1 MTPSSRRASSPNL
14 VRAARRDEPPAVE
27 HRLGSVQAILCSTSN
42 EATAAH
48 IASLLMPQR

>member
-27 HRLGSVQAILCSTSN
+27 RRLGSVQV
-42 EATAAH
+42 
-48 IASLLMPQR
+48 SLLGPLMKPRLPVASITMPQR